1 MKKNSQKRSPRKASS
16 KQRSSGRH
24 SRKRSS
30 RMQRMTSIVP
40 AVLVGTTEEKRPHLV
55 VKRPVTLAEA
65 IAEPVID
72 VAREKPVSVRKIVR
86 RAA

>member
-1 MKKNSQKRSPRKASS
+1 MKSSQARSRGRQSS
-16 KQRSSGRH
+16 GKQQRSRKQA
-24 SRKRSS
+24 SRIRQPKP
-30 RMQRMTSIVP
+30 IEP
-40 AVLVGTTEEKRPHLV
+40 AVLVGTTEEAHPKLV

-72 VAREKPVSVRKIVR
+72 VAREKPVSVRKIAR